1 MVEWYRQLKGNEFE
15 QTLGDS
21 DREVC
26 GVLQSEGSQ
35 RVRPNLVTEQQ
46 QSYLSP
52 TVCSY
57 SLSHASTKAQT
68 QCGTSFMGVI
78 QTAHTISTA
87 KGSVKPGSR
96 LRTNTVLLLSSF
108 PSPICLYYLSLN

>member
-46 QSYLSP
+46 QS
-52 TVCSY
+52 
-57 SLSHASTKAQT
+57 
-68 QCGTSFMGVI
+68 
-78 QTAHTISTA
+78 
-87 KGSVKPGSR
+87 
-96 LRTNTVLLLSSF
+96 
-108 PSPICLYYLSLN
+108 